1 VATLTKEQVRSR
13 ERVTAAEE
21 RERIAMRMWL
31 EGRTQAEIGKAIDRH
46 QASVSR
52 IIQTGMARR
61 AAEDAPTV
69 DAARAL
75 YLDRLHV
82 LFGSWWPLATG
93 TYFVED
99 DETGESRALPPDPRA
114 GELLLKIMDR
124 IAMASGKGIAPEG
137 RNENNLHL
145 HVHTDGAREQILGN
159 LATMAAKMHQ
169 VDGELADVGTS
180 VDLLSG
186 KTIIDSKPA
195 PPPVAKK
202 D

>member
-1 VATLTKEQVRSR
+1 MGMTLTKEQVRSR

-69 DAARAL
+69 EAARAL
-75 YLDRLHV
+75 YLDRLHA
-82 LFGSWWPLATG
+82 LFGAWWPLATG
-93 TYFVED
+93 AYFAEEGD
-99 DETGESRALPPDPRA
+99 PPLPPDPKA
-114 GELLLKIMDR
+114 GELVLKIMDR
-124 IAMASGKGIAPEG
+124 IAMASGKVIAPEG

-202 D
+202 DR